1 MSEVTQNFNF
11 LQPSNFKVVIDRK
24 KFGNLEFFAQR
35 VVHPGVTVSAPI
47 VPYKR
52 IQSVSI
58 ARDTLGVD
66 DLSFD
71 VLTDENLTSYIEVYN
86 LLESLVQTPNKNKNK
101 LIAADEH
108 EMDITL
114 SILSSHNNTIKK
126 IRYIDC
132 VPVNIGTLLLES
144 VGGDTPVVTFPVT
157 FKVSYFELV

>member
-58 ARDTLGVD
+58 AGDTLGVD

-71 VLTDENLTSYIEVYN
+71 VLTDENLSSYIEVYN
-86 LLESLVQTPNKNKNK
+86 LIESLVETSNRNKDR